1 MKRTWHAAYVNS
13 APADETETETETES
27 ESAHDVD
34 AAAMLAAD

>member
-13 APADETETETETES
+13 APAETETES

-34 AAAMLAAD
+34 AAAMLDAAE